1 MDHNHNSAKAARTIR
16 SRRIHY
22 FIFCYT
28 LNLTDDWTLAN
39 QSQERANY
47 QLALYATHLALG
59 STLHCRSLKASTIAG
74 YLLDVAKFL
83 GRFRDVDP
91 RFQSTADTRLAPAI
105 AKVLDE
111 QKRWETVPNR
121 REPFNLELHNYIAQ
135 QAKSNPDDC
144 CLDAANG
151 KLDVM
156 QPLRRVPRN

>member
-28 LNLTDDWTLAN
+28 LNLTDNWTLAN
-39 QSQERANY
+39 QSQERS
-47 QLALYATHLALG
+47 QLPACPVRNTSSARLNPALSLSQGEYNRRLLARRCKIPG
-59 STLHCRSLKASTIAG
+59 AIP
-74 YLLDVAKFL
+74 
-83 GRFRDVDP
+83 DVDP

-144 CLDAANG
+144 CLDAAMANWT
-151 KLDVM
+151 LCN
-156 QPLRRVPRN
+156 LYRRVPRN